1 MTMLLVAYLKRY
13 KEPVS
18 LKGKCIWEGTQWAIM
33 FLLVYQGIF
42 HFGKLDAQHSMKQDY
57 LLRTEQ
63 WDLVIS
69 EFNHD
74 VLSKRRMCG
83 FKLSFWHIKAS
94 FSERLLDYPQH
105 GIETIDATLGSVDLY
120 STTA

>member
-1 MTMLLVAYLKRY
+1 MVCITYDNASGCLFETIQRT
-13 KEPVS
+13 VS

-83 FKLSFWHIKAS
+83 LNLALAHKGSFQ
-94 FSERLLDYPQH
+94 RDC
-105 GIETIDATLGSVDLY
+105 
-120 STTA
+120 

>member
-42 HFGKLDAQHSMKQDY
+42 HFWEIG
-57 LLRTEQ
+57 
-63 WDLVIS
+63 
-69 EFNHD
+69 
-74 VLSKRRMCG
+74 C
-83 FKLSFWHIKAS
+83 
-94 FSERLLDYPQH
+94 
-105 GIETIDATLGSVDLY
+105 
-120 STTA
+120 TAFHEAGLFAPDGTVGPCYQ